1 MINWDTDN
9 HPCQFND
16 KIKKIYNYEIRNN
29 RKKFTDWIGK
39 ISEKF
44 YKFNLDWHIS
54 TPASRNP
61 FVSKLY
67 HNICVTKTFLKLLK
81 KKESFRITV
90 YTKKHFKLLNDLKKN
105 SNKIEIIYRKKN
117 IKFIF
122 FKNFLKSLILQSI
135 IFLFIKIFI
144 KKKKMLKNLIII
156 DYFHIQK
163 SFYDNR
169 YYKEVSTKKFLDNKN
184 ILFVPTFVSG
194 NGLFRTLINIFR
206 LRHND
211 KILFKEH
218 FLSFKDLLQSFLY
231 FKNLNFFNKKY
242 YKYSKIDFSS
252 MLFEEIKNNFEINT
266 IILSKLNYYFIRNLY
281 IKNVSVK
288 KSINWFEN
296 QQIDK
301 AWNFAFRKYFKKT
314 NVLGYQGFTLYPQYM
329 CTHPSHNEEKCKTIP
344 EKIIVIG
351 KAYIK
356 SRKEFF
362 KQAKISVGPALTFQ
376 RIFDSKNS
384 NKKGKSILLILS
396 GISEIDKVLIAW
408 SIKIAD
414 SLKKV
419 KIILK
424 PHPILPISK
433 KITKCDFPKNVY
445 IKSSNLYEIYPK
457 VRVAISCGP
466 TSATIESLAYGLKL
480 IIPILDAN
488 DNLISEMLVGI
499 KKKIIHVNDEDSLIL
514 QLKKILEEKKIKYKE
529 KRKDQLIKSYL
540 FSKSSKKNM
549 RLFY

>member
-1 MINWDTDN
+1 
-9 HPCQFND
+9 
-16 KIKKIYNYEIRNN
+16 
-29 RKKFTDWIGK
+29 
-39 ISEKF
+39 
-44 YKFNLDWHIS
+44 
-54 TPASRNP
+54 
-61 FVSKLY
+61 
-67 HNICVTKTFLKLLK
+67 
-81 KKESFRITV
+81 
-90 YTKKHFKLLNDLKKN
+90 
-105 SNKIEIIYRKKN
+105 
-117 IKFIF
+117 
-122 FKNFLKSLILQSI
+122 
-135 IFLFIKIFI
+135 
-144 KKKKMLKNLIII
+144 
-156 DYFHIQK
+156 
-163 SFYDNR
+163 
-169 YYKEVSTKKFLDNKN
+169 
-184 ILFVPTFVSG
+184 
-194 NGLFRTLINIFR
+194 
-206 LRHND
+206 
-211 KILFKEH
+211 
-218 FLSFKDLLQSFLY
+218 
-231 FKNLNFFNKKY
+231 
-242 YKYSKIDFSS
+242 
-252 MLFEEIKNNFEINT
+252 
-266 IILSKLNYYFIRNLY
+266 
-281 IKNVSVK
+281 
-288 KSINWFEN
+288 
-296 QQIDK
+296 
-301 AWNFAFRKYFKKT
+301 
-314 NVLGYQGFTLYPQYM
+314 M